1 MNLRT
6 PSYFTVSH
14 TRRTGGVVANSYSSR
29 SCVWGVTAR
38 SILYAIR
45 NGAIRCRPPLD
56 TGAPIKAR
64 SHIPLSS
71 HFVSNEWLSFSVT
84 RPTRPS
90 RPASSRCPPIADAS
104 IHRRD
109 CSQASACCS
118 FFSIRSL
125 FQWSFSFFSPSDVR
139 LQARTEICR
148 FPRPSLLT
156 RSGSRPRLLSSFSSP
171 LWAAPAP
178 SAFPA
183 RSGAQPL
190 PASHQARSGVRRS
203 CGPPTCLARASSR
216 GPPLRH
222 RQPSGSVLS
231 STTPLTL
238 HLSRC
243 SRESSASLARLRAQL
258 PPAVFPLPTAQL
270 RQPLHLLLPSPLLLL
285 LPSPLLAPGGWD
297 LFLPSP

>member
-1 MNLRT
+1 MFRVFTANGYVHSTGFLFFAELCLGGYGPKHTICNSQRRHPVPTT
-6 PSYFTVSH
+6 PRHRRAHQGAFTH
-14 TRRTGGVVANSYSSR
+14 
-29 SCVWGVTAR
+29 
-38 SILYAIR
+38 
-45 NGAIRCRPPLD
+45 
-56 TGAPIKAR
+56 
-64 SHIPLSS
+64 PLSS

-148 FPRPSLLT
+148 FPRLSFLT

-203 CGPPTCLARASSR
+203 CGPPTCLARVSSR
-216 GPPLRH
+216 GPLLRD
-222 RQPSGSVLS
+222 RQPSGSVPLS
-231 STTPLTL
+231 SFSSSP
-238 HLSRC
+238 SPPRC
-243 SRESSASLARLRAQL
+243 SRLPHDVSIVLERPLNSAGA
-258 PPAVFPLPTAQL
+258 TT
-270 RQPLHLLLPSPLLLL
+270 
-285 LPSPLLAPGGWD
+285 
-297 LFLPSP
+297 